1 MAAEAIAMLNFI
13 WWIRRKISRKKD
25 NKDFALEDFTKQ
37 IQRELEGE
45 EDVEENEDK
54 KITQKVDTLLALIF
68 SFKKFKTTSIE
79 MVQQ

>member
-1 MAAEAIAMLNFI
+1 
-13 WWIRRKISRKKD
+13 
-25 NKDFALEDFTKQ
+25 
-37 IQRELEGE
+37 LEGE

-79 MVQQ
+79 MV

>member
-1 MAAEAIAMLNFI
+1 MAAVAIAMLNFI

-45 EDVEENEDK
+45 ENAEANEDK
-54 KITQKVDTLLALIF
+54 K
-68 SFKKFKTTSIE
+68 
-79 MVQQ
+79 

>member
-1 MAAEAIAMLNFI
+1 MAAEAIVMLNFI

-45 EDVEENEDK
+45 EDAEANEDK
-54 KITQKVDTLLALIF
+54 K
-68 SFKKFKTTSIE
+68 
-79 MVQQ
+79 